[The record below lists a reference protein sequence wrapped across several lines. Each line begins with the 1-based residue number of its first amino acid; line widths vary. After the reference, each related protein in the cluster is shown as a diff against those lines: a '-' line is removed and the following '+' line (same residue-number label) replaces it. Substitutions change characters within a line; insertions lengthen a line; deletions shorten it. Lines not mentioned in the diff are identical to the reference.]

1 MFVKVFFPAKR
12 GTPRL
17 PFATSLLTT
26 TLLFL
31 SSVQVLFAQFSITAS
46 EVETWTTPVPV
57 SSDYNLNSAY
67 VYLLNPTALQ
77 AVFEGEGLNKGRK
90 KTWDSKKATTL
101 STCTWR

>member
-31 SSVQVLFAQFSITAS
+31 FSVQVLSAQFAITAT

-67 VYLLNPTALQ
+67 VFLLNPTALQ
-77 AVFEGEGLNKGRK
+77 AVFEGEGLNKGEK
-90 KTWDSKKATTL
+90 KDVGLKKGD
-101 STCTWR
+101 